1 MTLPHLPGK
10 LAKIGRKN
18 SSRFQIVG
26 IQDHA
31 KTRFIAGF
39 QSSEIK
45 NGRTDVVEN
54 MKNSRI
60 NSIIVVLGASLF
72 LLQGCAEIDRLESRL
87 FSDRPAETREA
98 QQIFDRKK
106 EQIESAARARQI
118 SWAEAARRVKEAD
131 RSLAGQG
138 SWKFD
143 SDDEEYHAYC
153 VLVAEQLDSGRI
165 SFAYYDALRT
175 RKLNE
180 IQARRR

>member
-1 MTLPHLPGK
+1 MENNRIK
-10 LAKIGRKN
+10 LV
-18 SSRFQIVG
+18 IVG
-26 IQDHA
+26 
-31 KTRFIAGF
+31 
-39 QSSEIK
+39 
-45 NGRTDVVEN
+45 
-54 MKNSRI
+54 
-60 NSIIVVLGASLF
+60 LGTCLL

-87 FSDRPAETREA
+87 FSDKPAETREA

-118 SWAEAARRVKEAD
+118 SWAEAARRVKQVD

-138 SWKFD
+138 NWKFD

-153 VLVAEQLDSGRI
+153 VLVAEQLDSGKI
-165 SFAYYDALRT
+165 TFAYYDALRT